1 MKRCA
6 HCKEFKPEEE
16 FAYSNKLLK
25 TRQKHCRDCMK
36 KFNRKVY
43 ERRSEVKKE
52 QVKSDKL
59 RRVAESKQ
67 FIWDYLLTHPCVQCG
82 ERDPIVLEFDHIKGR
97 KVRAVSDMAILGYSI
112 DSIREEIEKCQ
123 VLCSNCHRRKT
134 HQERG
139 WFEG

>member
-16 FAYSNKLLK
+16 FAYSNQILK
-25 TRQKHCRDCMK
+25 TRQKHCRNCMK
-36 KFNRKVY
+36 EFNRKVY
-43 ERRSEVKKE
+43 ERRSEDKKE

-59 RRVAESKQ
+59 KRIAESKQ

-82 ERDPIVLEFDHIKGR
+82 EKDPVVLEFDHIKGR

-112 DSIREEIEKCQ
+112 DSIREEIGKCQ
-123 VLCSNCHRRKT
+123 VLCANCHRRKT